1 MRFLFLTGFGQQCYN
16 LPMLIIDRLLAL
28 VIALTLHEFMH
39 GYVGYRLGDDTAK
52 DQGRLTLNPAAHIDP
67 FTTLI
72 LPAFL
77 ILVGSPIVFGAAKPV
92 PFNPWALRYGK
103 WGSALV
109 AIAGPLTNLF
119 LGVFFALWLRFVNV
133 PSGVA
138 QLFVVIVATNL
149 AFFVFNMI
157 PFPPLDGSRVLYALV
172 PYNVREV
179 MDRIERMGF
188 MAIAIFIVLFY
199 GVIGR
204 LMSTVIIWLL
214 RLLLPGANL
223 G

>member
-1 MRFLFLTGFGQQCYN
+1 ML
-16 LPMLIIDRLLAL
+16 LIIDRIVAL
-28 VIALTLHEFMH
+28 VLALTLHEFMH

-52 DQGRLTLNPAAHIDP
+52 VQGRLTLNPRAHIDP

-77 ILVGSPIVFGAAKPV
+77 ILVGSPVVFGAAKPV

-103 WGSALV
+103 WGAALV
-109 AIAGPLTNLF
+109 AMAGPLTNLF
-119 LGVFFALWLRFVNV
+119 LGVFFALWLRFVSV
-133 PSGVA
+133 PAGVA
-138 QLFVVIVATNL
+138 ELFLIIVVTNL

-172 PYNVREV
+172 PYSVREV

-188 MAIAIFIVLFY
+188 LAIALFIMLFY
-199 GVIGR
+199 SVIGGFIT
-204 LMSTVIIWLL
+204 LAITTLL
-214 RLLLPGANL
+214 KLLLPDFNL
-223 G
+223 R